1 MKKIISLFVIIASV
15 LLLSG
20 CNSENSQDNSS
31 DNNAVDTNEI
41 NNDSAKSVDITSEG
55 DYLVG
60 TDIQPGSYYAVL
72 TDLEYGTS
80 DSDEDGDVTVL
91 VITDIDGESDKTA
104 KTLKE
109 IGSNRHFILK
119 DGDTVSFYDSSS
131 PKSWEV
137 KLLNESDYQKYLRE
151 D

>member
-1 MKKIISLFVIIASV
+1 M
-15 LLLSG
+15 SG
-20 CNSENSQDNSS
+20 CNSENNQDNSS
-31 DNNAVDTNEI
+31 NGNTVNTSEI
-41 NNDSAKSVDITSEG
+41 KNDSAKSVDITAKG

-72 TDLEYGTS
+72 TDLKYGPS
-80 DSDEDGDVTVL
+80 DSDEEGDVTVL

-137 KLLNESDYQKYLRE
+137 KLLNESDYRAYMNENK
-151 D
+151 